1 MDLRLL
7 RYFVAVVDEGHIG
20 RAAERLHM
28 TQPPLSRAV
37 QRLESDVG
45 APLLVRTS
53 TGVRPTSTGALLYE
67 EAQGLLAHAD
77 AVRDRVAGNAVLTV
91 GTLAGSVDADTSR
104 AASAFR
110 ESSPDV
116 RVRIR
121 ESGLDDPSAGLRAGV
136 VDVAITRVP
145 FDADGITV
153 RPLRA
158 DPVSAILPASD
169 PLAAQDDVGLGDLAG
184 RRLFRFPEGTDRLWA
199 EYWTGAASSDEADS
213 AGAGA
218 QGPVVRTVQEC
229 LQAVLWSDSIGL
241 GPAQMEAPGGALPDG
256 LVWVP
261 VRDMPPSKLV
271 VAWPT
276 GSTNRLVERFVE
288 VTEAVYRR

>member
-20 RAAERLHM
+20 RAAGRLHM
-28 TQPPLSRAV
+28 TQPPLSRAI

-45 APLLVRTS
+45 AALLVRTP
-53 TGVRPTSTGALLYE
+53 TGVRPTSTGAVLYE
-67 EAQGLLAHAD
+67 EAHSLLAHAD
-77 AVRDRVAGNAVLTV
+77 AVRDRVAGSAVLTV

-110 ESSPDV
+110 ESFPDV

-145 FDADGITV
+145 FEADGITV

-158 DPVSAILPASD
+158 DPVNAILPAGD
-169 PLAAQDDVGLGDLAG
+169 PLAAQDDVALRDLAG
-184 RRLFRFPEGTDRLWA
+184 RRSFRFPEGTDRLWA
-199 EYWTGAASSDEADS
+199 EYWTGAASSDEAD
-213 AGAGA
+213 GAGGS
-218 QGPVVRTVQEC
+218 GPVVRTVQEC

-241 GPAQMEAPGGALPDG
+241 GPAHVESPGGALPDG

-261 VRDMPPSKLV
+261 VRDMPPSRLV

-288 VTEAVYRR
+288 VTQAVYRR